1 MLLKLRK
8 ILKALLRL
16 HNFTFLYKCCIIVVV
31 TKNYKETILIEN
43 LDELRK
49 IEFNEREK
57 RLAIAKPQE
66 LKYNPKKHDNMSV
79 TYVMTST
86 EVCGVS
92 KIILQ
97 QANRLI
103 KMGYKVSIIS
113 HFPRPTWF
121 PLEEAIDFTQVPWD
135 TILCSAIKKCDV
147 IVVTYWREIYEAIEQ
162 KIAPVVYFEQ
172 GDYHLFDLENLD
184 DRTKSFIQKQF
195 NVTKFVY
202 TVSSYAASQIKNIY
216 KHEAQIIPNA
226 VNEEIFFFEPHK
238 SNEKIEITIIGA
250 EDVEFKRIENILKA
264 VRIVRQKGY
273 DINLNWISP
282 TMPHINKEAV
292 IVNPEQN
299 VIGDTLRKTDIY
311 VCASMYESFCLPIL
325 EAMTCGACVITTD
338 NGGNMDFVKDND
350 NALLIEKDN
359 IDDIVS
365 KIEYLIN
372 NEDLRKQLALRGVE
386 DSKKFSWEK
395 TMKKVDEY
403 YRKVADYEV
412 EE

>member
-8 ILKALLRL
+8 ILKAILRL
-16 HNFTFLYKCCIIVVV
+16 HNFTFLYKCCIIDIV

-66 LKYNPKKHDNMSV
+66 LKYKPRKHDNMSV

-97 QANRLI
+97 QANRLV
-103 KMGYKVSIIS
+103 KMGYRVSIIS
-113 HFPRPTWF
+113 HYPRPTWF
-121 PLEEAIDFTQVPWD
+121 PLEEAIEFTQVPWD

-216 KHEAQIIPNA
+216 KHDAQIIPNA

-338 NGGNMDFVKDND
+338 NGGNMDLVKDND

-372 NEDLRKQLALRGVE
+372 NEDLRKQLALKGVE

>member
-1 MLLKLRK
+1 M
-8 ILKALLRL
+8 
-16 HNFTFLYKCCIIVVV
+16 
-31 TKNYKETILIEN
+31 IED

-147 IVVTYWREIYEAIEQ
+147 IVVTYWRELYEAIEQ
-162 KIAPVVYFEQ
+162 NIAPVVYFEQ
-172 GDYHLFDLENLD
+172 GDYHLFDLERLD
-184 DRTKSFIQKQF
+184 DRTKNYIQKQF
-195 NVTKFVY
+195 DVTKFVY
-202 TVSSYAASQIKNIY
+202 TVSSYAASQIKIIY
-216 KHEAQIIPNA
+216 KHKAEVIPNA
-226 VNEEIFFFEPHK
+226 VNEQIFYYEPHK
-238 SNEKIEITIIGA
+238 LNEKVEITIIGA
-250 EDVEFKRIENILKA
+250 EDVAFKRIESILKA

-273 DINLNWISP
+273 DLNLNWISP

-292 IVNPEQN
+292 IVNPEQKI
-299 VIGDTLRKTDIY
+299 IGDTLRKTDIY
-311 VCASMYESFCLPIL
+311 VCASMYESFCLPVL
-325 EAMTCGACVITTD
+325 EAMTCGACVLTTN
-338 NGGNMDFVKDND
+338 NGGNMDFVKDKE

-372 NEDLRKQLALRGVE
+372 NEDFRKQLALKGVE
-386 DSKKFSWEK
+386 DSKKFSWDK

-412 EE
+412 L

>member
-147 IVVTYWREIYEAIEQ
+147 IVVTYWRELYEAIERN
-162 KIAPVVYFEQ
+162 IAPVVYFEQ

-226 VNEEIFFFEPHK
+226 VNEDIFFFEPHK

-250 EDVEFKRIENILKA
+250 EDVEFKRIESILKA

-273 DINLNWISP
+273 DLNLNWISP

-292 IVNPEQN
+292 IVKPEKKI
-299 VIGDTLRKTDIY
+299 IGDTLRKTDIY
-311 VCASMYESFCLPIL
+311 VCASMYESFCLPVL
-325 EAMTCGACVITTD
+325 EAMTCGACVLTTN
-338 NGGNMDFVKDND
+338 NGGNMDFVKDKE

-372 NEDLRKQLALRGVE
+372 NEDFRKQLALKGVE
-386 DSKKFSWEK
+386 DSKKFSWDK

-412 EE
+412 L

>member
-1 MLLKLRK
+1 M
-8 ILKALLRL
+8 
-16 HNFTFLYKCCIIVVV
+16 V
-31 TKNYKETILIEN
+31 ED

-66 LKYNPKKHDNMSV
+66 LKYNPKKHENMSV

-121 PLEEAIDFTQVPWD
+121 PLEESIVFTQVPWD

-147 IVVTYWREIYEAIEQ
+147 IVVTYWRELYEAIEQ
-162 KIAPVVYFEQ
+162 NIAPVVYFEQ
-172 GDYHLFDLENLD
+172 GDYHLFDLDGLD
-184 DRTKSFIQKQF
+184 DRTKNYIQKQF
-195 NVTKFVY
+195 DVTKFVY
-202 TVSSYAASQIKNIY
+202 TVSSYAASQIKKIY
-216 KHEAQIIPNA
+216 KHKAEVIPNA
-226 VNEEIFFFEPHK
+226 VNEQIFYYEPHK
-238 SNEKIEITIIGA
+238 LNEKVEITIIGA
-250 EDVEFKRIENILKA
+250 EDVAFKRIESILKA

-292 IVNPEQN
+292 IVNPEQKI
-299 VIGDTLRKTDIY
+299 IGDTLRKTDIY
-311 VCASMYESFCLPIL
+311 VCASMYESFCLPAL
-325 EAMTCGACVITTD
+325 EAMTCGACVLTTN
-338 NGGNMDFVKDND
+338 NGGNMDFVKDKE

-372 NEDLRKQLALRGVE
+372 NEDFRKQLALKGVE
-386 DSKKFSWEK
+386 DSKKFSWDK

-412 EE
+412 L

>member
-147 IVVTYWREIYEAIEQ
+147 IVVTYWRELYEAIERN
-162 KIAPVVYFEQ
+162 IAPVVYFEQ

-226 VNEEIFFFEPHK
+226 VNEDIFFFEPHK

-250 EDVEFKRIENILKA
+250 EDVEFKRIESILKA

-273 DINLNWISP
+273 DLNLNWISP

-292 IVNPEQN
+292 IVNPEQKI
-299 VIGDTLRKTDIY
+299 IGDTLRKTDIY
-311 VCASMYESFCLPIL
+311 VCASMYESFCLPVL
-325 EAMTCGACVITTD
+325 EAMTCGACVLTTN
-338 NGGNMDFVKDND
+338 NGGNMDFVKDKE

-372 NEDLRKQLALRGVE
+372 NEDFRKQLALKGVE
-386 DSKKFSWEK
+386 DSKKFSWDK

-412 EE
+412 L

>member
-1 MLLKLRK
+1 M
-8 ILKALLRL
+8 
-16 HNFTFLYKCCIIVVV
+16 
-31 TKNYKETILIEN
+31 IEN

-66 LKYNPKKHDNMSV
+66 LKYKPRKHDNMSV

-97 QANRLI
+97 QANRLV
-103 KMGYKVSIIS
+103 KMGYRVSIIS
-113 HFPRPTWF
+113 HYPRPTWF

-226 VNEEIFFFEPHK
+226 VNEDIFFYEAHK

-338 NGGNMDFVKDND
+338 NGGNMDLVKDND

-372 NEDLRKQLALRGVE
+372 NEDLRKQLALKGVE

>member
-121 PLEEAIDFTQVPWD
+121 PLEEAIEFTQVPWD

-216 KHEAQIIPNA
+216 KHDAQIIPNA

-338 NGGNMDFVKDND
+338 NGGNMDLVKDND

-372 NEDLRKQLALRGVE
+372 NEDLRKQLALKGVE

>member
-1 MLLKLRK
+1 
-8 ILKALLRL
+8 
-16 HNFTFLYKCCIIVVV
+16 
-31 TKNYKETILIEN
+31 
-43 LDELRK
+43 
-49 IEFNEREK
+49 
-57 RLAIAKPQE
+57 
-66 LKYNPKKHDNMSV
+66 
-79 TYVMTST
+79 MTST

-147 IVVTYWREIYEAIEQ
+147 IVVTYWRELYEAIEQ

-372 NEDLRKQLALRGVE
+372 NEDFRKQLALKGVE
-386 DSKKFSWEK
+386 DSKKFSWDK

-412 EE
+412 L

>member
-1 MLLKLRK
+1 M
-8 ILKALLRL
+8 
-16 HNFTFLYKCCIIVVV
+16 
-31 TKNYKETILIEN
+31 IEN

-66 LKYNPKKHDNMSV
+66 LKYKPRKHDNMSV

-147 IVVTYWREIYEAIEQ
+147 IVVTYWRELYEAIEQ
-162 KIAPVVYFEQ
+162 NIAPVVYFEQ
-172 GDYHLFDLENLD
+172 GDYHLFDLERLD
-184 DRTKSFIQKQF
+184 DRTKNYIQKQF
-195 NVTKFVY
+195 DVTKFVY
-202 TVSSYAASQIKNIY
+202 TVSSYAASQIKIIY
-216 KHEAQIIPNA
+216 KHKAEVIPNA
-226 VNEEIFFFEPHK
+226 VNEQIFYYEPHK
-238 SNEKIEITIIGA
+238 LNEKVEITIIGA
-250 EDVEFKRIENILKA
+250 EDVAFKRIESILKA

-292 IVNPEQN
+292 IVNPEQKI
-299 VIGDTLRKTDIY
+299 IGDTLRKTDIY
-311 VCASMYESFCLPIL
+311 VCASMYESFCLPAL
-325 EAMTCGACVITTD
+325 EAMTCGACVLTT
-338 NGGNMDFVKDND
+338 NTGGNMDFVKDKE

-372 NEDLRKQLALRGVE
+372 NEDFRKQLALKGVD
-386 DSKKFSWEK
+386 DSKKFSWDK

-403 YRKVADYEV
+403 YRKIADYEV
-412 EE
+412 L

>member
-121 PLEEAIDFTQVPWD
+121 PLEEAIEFTQVPWD

-216 KHEAQIIPNA
+216 KHDAQIIPNA

-325 EAMTCGACVITTD
+325 EAMTCGACVLTTN
-338 NGGNMDFVKDND
+338 NGGNMDFVKDKE

-372 NEDLRKQLALRGVE
+372 NEDFRKQLALKGVE

-412 EE
+412 EK

>member
-66 LKYNPKKHDNMSV
+66 LKYKPRKHDNMSV

-97 QANRLI
+97 QANRLV
-103 KMGYKVSIIS
+103 KMGYWVSIIS
-113 HFPRPTWF
+113 HYPRPTWF
-121 PLEEAIDFTQVPWD
+121 PLEEAIEFTQVPWD

-147 IVVTYWREIYEAIEQ
+147 IVVTYWRELYEAIEQ

-338 NGGNMDFVKDND
+338 NGGNMDLVKDND

-372 NEDLRKQLALRGVE
+372 NEDLRKQLALKGVE